1 MKSIRN
7 LSVRTKLLT
16 GFMIVALLIGITG
29 FFGKF
34 GMTKMKSGS
43 EELYLDNLQSIDQIH
58 AIKENFLSEIAIV
71 NNAVLEQDNSKVE
84 AALQKIESIRT
95 KNTEYVD
102 AFANSDMS
110 DDEKKAFNDF
120 ESLLQEYSTEKDN
133 VFELIKEGNY
143 TEAKIKGAEVTKIT
157 DSITEDLNNLIQ
169 INEKEAE
176 EAYTNNTED
185 YNITTNIMHGILIL
199 GLISAIAIGIALSS
213 YISKAV
219 KKGLL
224 FAEALGNGD
233 LTYSMES
240 NSNDELG
247 KLIKALNNAK
257 EKMKVVIE
265 NVINQA
271 QGVTASSEEL
281 SSNLEELSSNF
292 QYIDKNT
299 SEIVNNILG
308 INTITE
314 ELTATIGEVNSG
326 ITQLASNSTESS
338 EQSIDIKERATDI
351 KDKGFKSKNDADKLY
366 EEKHRKIINA
376 IKQGKVVSEIGVIA
390 KSIAAIAEQT
400 NLLALNANIEA
411 ARAGENGKGF
421 AVVANEVKVL
431 AEQSAEY
438 VKNIQDVVSNV
449 QATFDN
455 LSGNSKDILYY
466 IDDSVKKDYD
476 LLIDTGEKYEKDA
489 VFISDLSQNIAAM
502 AEELN
507 ASTEEITSVVQNIAE
522 KMQNTKSNSEEIL
535 VGIGETNNAIE
546 QVAKVAQSQAET
558 AEKLTQLVLS
568 FKI

>member
-58 AIKENFLSEIAIV
+58 AIKENFLSEIAMV

-120 ESLLQEYSTEKDN
+120 EALLQEYSTEKDN
-133 VFELIKEGNY
+133 VFELLKEENY
-143 TEAKIKGAEVTKIT
+143 AEAKIKGAEVTKIT
-157 DSITEDLNNLIQ
+157 DSMTEDLNNLIQ

-271 QGVTASSEEL
+271 QGVTASSGEL

-366 EEKHRKIINA
+366 EEKHRKIISA
-376 IKQGKVVSEIGVIA
+376 IEQGKVVSEIGVIA